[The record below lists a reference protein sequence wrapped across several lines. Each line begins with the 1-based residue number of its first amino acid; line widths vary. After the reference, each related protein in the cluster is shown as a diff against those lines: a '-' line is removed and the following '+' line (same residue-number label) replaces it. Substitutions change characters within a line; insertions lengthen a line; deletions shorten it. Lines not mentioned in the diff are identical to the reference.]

1 MNKWISI
8 TVLSALSLM
17 VSAGAMAQNN
27 VTVKVEN
34 VPNGSGKVLIATNKG
49 QTGMAQAVAGE
60 TEVTVS
66 NVPDGDVV
74 FYVLHDANGNMTCD
88 MDGELPKEYVCIEK
102 FDISKVNSSVTV
114 SLENIIEKVR
124 RKCGK

>member
-34 VPNGSGKVLIATNKG
+34 VPNCSGKVLIATNKG

-102 FDISKVNSSVTV
+102 FDISKDTGSVTV

-124 RKCGK
+124 RKRGK

>member
-34 VPNGSGKVLIATNKG
+34 VPNGSGKVLIATNMG

-102 FDISKVNSSVTV
+102 FDISKDTGSVTV

-124 RKCGK
+124 RKRGK

>member
-74 FYVLHDANGNMTCD
+74 VYVLHDGHGNMTWD
-88 MDGELPKEYVCIEK
+88 RDGELPKEYVCIEK
-102 FDISKVNSSVTV
+102 FDISKDTGSVTV

-124 RKCGK
+124 RKRGK

>member
-102 FDISKVNSSVTV
+102 FDISKDTGSVTV
-114 SLENIIEKVR
+114 SLENIIEKVC
-124 RKCGK
+124 RKRGK

>member
-102 FDISKVNSSVTV
+102 FDISKDTGSVTV
-114 SLENIIEKVR
+114 KLENIVEMVR
-124 RKCGK
+124 RKRGK

>member
-49 QTGMAQAVAGE
+49 QTGMAQAAR
-60 TEVTVS
+60 
-66 NVPDGDVV
+66 
-74 FYVLHDANGNMTCD
+74 
-88 MDGELPKEYVCIEK
+88 PK
-102 FDISKVNSSVTV
+102 
-114 SLENIIEKVR
+114 
-124 RKCGK
+124 

>member
-17 VSAGAMAQNN
+17 VSTGAMAQNN

-102 FDISKVNSSVTV
+102 FDISKDTGSVTV

-124 RKCGK
+124 RKRGK

>member
-102 FDISKVNSSVTV
+102 FDISKDTGSVTV

-124 RKCGK
+124 RKHGK

>member
-49 QTGMAQAVAGE
+49 QTCMAQAVAGE

-102 FDISKVNSSVTV
+102 FDISKDTGSVTV

-124 RKCGK
+124 RKRGK

>member
-88 MDGELPKEYVCIEK
+88 MDGEYVCIEK
-102 FDISKVNSSVTV
+102 FDISKDTGSVTV

-124 RKCGK
+124 RKRGK

>member
-1 MNKWISI
+1 
-8 TVLSALSLM
+8 M

-34 VPNGSGKVLIATNKG
+34 VPNGSGKVFIATNKG

-88 MDGELPKEYVCIEK
+88 MDGELPKEYVGDGT
-102 FDISKVNSSVTV
+102 FNISKANSCVTV
-114 SLENIIEKVR
+114 KLENIVEMVR
-124 RKCGK
+124 RKRGK

>member
-49 QTGMAQAVAGE
+49 QTGRAQAVAGE

-102 FDISKVNSSVTV
+102 FDISKANSSVTV

-124 RKCGK
+124 RKRGK

>member
-102 FDISKVNSSVTV
+102 FDISKDTGSVTV

-124 RKCGK
+124 RKRGK

>member
-49 QTGMAQAVAGE
+49 QIGMAQAVAGE

-102 FDISKVNSSVTV
+102 FDISKANSSVTV

-124 RKCGK
+124 RKRGK

>member
-66 NVPDGDVV
+66 NVPYGDVV

-102 FDISKVNSSVTV
+102 FDISKDTGSVTV

-124 RKCGK
+124 RKRGK

>member
-17 VSAGAMAQNN
+17 VPAGAMAQNN

-102 FDISKVNSSVTV
+102 FDISKANSSVTV

>member
-17 VSAGAMAQNN
+17 ASAGAMAQNN

-102 FDISKVNSSVTV
+102 FDISKDTGSVTV
-114 SLENIIEKVR
+114 KLENIVEMVR
-124 RKCGK
+124 RKRGK

>member
-1 MNKWISI
+1 
-8 TVLSALSLM
+8 M

-102 FDISKVNSSVTV
+102 FDISKDTGSVTV

-124 RKCGK
+124 RKRGK

>member
-1 MNKWISI
+1 M
-8 TVLSALSLM
+8 
-17 VSAGAMAQNN
+17 
-27 VTVKVEN
+27 
-34 VPNGSGKVLIATNKG
+34 PNGSGKVLIATNKG

-88 MDGELPKEYVCIEK
+88 MDGELRKEYVCIEK
-102 FDISKVNSSVTV
+102 FDISKDTGSVTV

-124 RKCGK
+124 RKRGK

>member
-66 NVPDGDVV
+66 NVPDGGVV

-102 FDISKVNSSVTV
+102 FDISKDTGSVTV

-124 RKCGK
+124 RKRGK